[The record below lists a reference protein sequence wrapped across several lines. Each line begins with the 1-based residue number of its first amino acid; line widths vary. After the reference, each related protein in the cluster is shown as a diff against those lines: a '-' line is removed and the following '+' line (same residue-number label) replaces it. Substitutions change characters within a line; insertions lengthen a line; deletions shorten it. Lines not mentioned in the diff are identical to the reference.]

1 MSEVSLIQRNLK
13 VVFMLVDL
21 NTKHVCN
28 LLEHDKIL
36 LQEVLS
42 CRPDQG
48 QIR

>member
-28 LLEHDKIL
+28 LEHDKIL